1 MQLSIVERNM
11 LRDFL
16 RQQVSRT
23 VSLARRDKGFL
34 NPFSERQ
41 AWTASHYLGQRS
53 FNTAIKP
60 STGRFSARQDGF
72 LFTQKCRLYLR
83 ECWLITIINLMDF
96 GQKSG
101 NVWGI
106 ALQ

>member
-34 NPFSERQ
+34 PNFRRANPWS
-41 AWTASHYLGQRS
+41 
-53 FNTAIKP
+53 
-60 STGRFSARQDGF
+60 
-72 LFTQKCRLYLR
+72 
-83 ECWLITIINLMDF
+83 
-96 GQKSG
+96 
-101 NVWGI
+101 
-106 ALQ
+106 